1 MKNGEDVWYINDQL
15 NTKNKTR
22 EDSKMITVYFE
33 TEGKY
38 AEEIAVFYESEIY
51 MACLPA
57 LEALAEKRGY
67 IVTESV
73 THE

>member
-1 MKNGEDVWYINDQL
+1 
-15 NTKNKTR
+15 
-22 EDSKMITVYFE
+22 MIKVYFE

-38 AEEIAVFYESEIY
+38 AEDVAVFHDSEIY

-57 LEALAEKRGY
+57 LEALAEKGGY

>member
-1 MKNGEDVWYINDQL
+1 
-15 NTKNKTR
+15 
-22 EDSKMITVYFE
+22 MITVYFE

-57 LEALAEKRGY
+57 LEALAEKRGC

>member
-1 MKNGEDVWYINDQL
+1 
-15 NTKNKTR
+15 
-22 EDSKMITVYFE
+22 MITVYFE

-38 AEEIAVFYESEIY
+38 AEEVAVFYDDETY

-57 LEALAEKRGY
+57 LEALAEERGC